1 MVVELQQKPLDTFS
15 NLTQKATEVNENI
28 LDNSEII
35 IETINNLN
43 ANRNSKHTKKWYHLG
58 NFT

>member
-43 ANRNSKHTKKWYHLG
+43 ANRNSKHTKK
-58 NFT
+58 